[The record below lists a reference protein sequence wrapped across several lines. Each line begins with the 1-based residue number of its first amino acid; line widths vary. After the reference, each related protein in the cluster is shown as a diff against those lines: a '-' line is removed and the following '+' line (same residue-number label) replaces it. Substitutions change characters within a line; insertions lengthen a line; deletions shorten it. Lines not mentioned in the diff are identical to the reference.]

1 MAHFLFLFLSQNEHL
16 FCIHHWLFILILL
29 LLLLLLI
36 IIIIIIILL
45 RFTSFSTSSVDQ
57 SGNVAINTHTQDLLW
72 SSQPH
77 KSRTLPYAAFL
88 SAFDPPRKPKR
99 SSATLEPPSS
109 PPSRFY
115 ALESPSLGFAS
126 SPSFWSVFFSLKMR
140 SPWGTSPIII
150 CADRLVFNVIWSHYH
165 RYTLHLH
172 PRPRRHNLPPLRLDP
187 AWTFIDCE
195 FVIIEFLCISKEK
208 YILWKG
214 EKKASSDW
222 LGKLSPFAEAFS
234 GLVSKARYP
243 EPIPLRSKPGRFFLR
258 YLLWFAAF
266 ACFSA

>member
-29 LLLLLLI
+29 LII

-99 SSATLEPPSS
+99 SSATLEPPSF